1 MQSGA
6 HAPLC
11 ENLVDIVAAETL
23 RRATRSATRSSTLA
37 IDGKGCAGK
46 SRLAAEIRMRI
57 AREGVSCAVVS
68 IDDFC
73 NPRSLRYAGD
83 VPEGLQVYERNFDEE
98 ALERLV
104 LAPFRSHGCLDVDRA
119 VLDAKTD
126 LYSGRMSVVLPPGS
140 ILIAEGLHML
150 KRRRWAFFDAALFLH
165 ISDRLQLERALSRDS
180 AERGKSVDEIVYKY
194 KSRFQP
200 SYSFFLAHDCP
211 CRIADWVV
219 DYEHPDRP
227 IILKGKAAEE
237 VACA

>member
-1 MQSGA
+1 MQSGTSSL
-6 HAPLC
+6 LC
-11 ENLVDIVAAETL
+11 ENLVEIVAAETI
-23 RRATRSATRSSTLA
+23 RRASHSGTGSSILA

-46 SRLAAEIRMRI
+46 SRLAAEIRARI
-57 AREGVSCAVVS
+57 VREGVSCAVVS

-73 NPRSLRYAGD
+73 NPRSVRYAGD

-98 ALERLV
+98 ALERAV
-104 LAPFRSHGCLDVDRA
+104 LAPFRSRGCLNAGRA

-126 LYSGRMSVVLPPGS
+126 LYSRWLRVALPPES

-150 KRRRWAFFDAALFLH
+150 KRRRWTFFDAAVFLH

-180 AERGKSVDEIVYKY
+180 AERGKSADEIIYKY
-194 KSRFQP
+194 KNRFQP
-200 SYSFFLAHDCP
+200 SYEFFLAHDCP
-211 CRIADWVV
+211 FKIADWVI

-227 IILKGKAAEE
+227 EILKGRAAEE